1 MSDMSTE
8 QDYAGAAQWAENEM
22 ELNPESPTALRG
34 DAAAIAGRKALE
46 DALGKSAEDIQKGLG
61 GRPTL
66 DPDGAPS
73 RLRTVRLG
81 KALDSQL
88 TKAAERE
95 SRDRSSVMR
104 DAIAEYLNKTA

>member
-1 MSDMSTE
+1 MIEE
-8 QDYAGAAQWAENEM
+8 QDYAAAAEWAENEM

-81 KALDSQL
+81 EALDRQL

-95 SRDRSSVMR
+95 ARDRSSVMR

>member
-1 MSDMSTE
+1 MSAE
-8 QDYAGAAQWAENEM
+8 QDYAGAAQWAENQM
-22 ELNPESPTALRG
+22 ELDPESPAALRG
-34 DAAAIAGRKALE
+34 DAAANAGRKALE
-46 DALGKSAEDIQKGLG
+46 DALGKSAQDIQKGLG

-66 DPDGAPS
+66 DPDGSPS

-88 TKAAERE
+88 TKAAEKE
-95 SRDRSSVMR
+95 SRDRSSVIR